1 MPNEVKILVRVYN
14 SGKAGLDAA
23 QKDMDDYAKRFS
35 ETFSKRFS
43 ESITQSITQNLRTVG
58 ERAQQSAREAGDRIG
73 NTMSERITTRITD
86 RIRNTFRSGDSRSTS
101 SSRSDSGGNGG
112 GDRDRVH
119 VDVDVDKKSL
129 LQQISDVGKQAGD
142 KLSGFFGDGLKTG
155 LSSVFSGDVIST
167 VLKGALIS
175 FAAFNLAP
183 VLASTIGAAVLL
195 ALGGGFIGAGLVAAF
210 QGPEVQGSFKK
221 LKAGLKDAFSDFG
234 VSFIGPIQH
243 FADGLLGV
251 FKQIKPMVDHLGVVF
266 GPITDELASGI
277 IGLLQSLLP
286 AILRGIEA
294 SGPIIQVLADNLP
307 GIGDALGRFFDDISQ
322 RGPEVATFFNDLLH
336 VVQIVIR
343 LLGNLV
349 SVLIGMYSVARN
361 VLIGIIQLFL
371 NWGDAI
377 ITTAA
382 YAFSWVPGL
391 GPKLQHAAEGMKDFK
406 NKFNNYLKQIPSS
419 KTFTLHLNVV
429 GIAAAN
435 AAVRTARI
443 LKGLDHGGV
452 QGADDGGLKSG
463 MTWVGEHGPE
473 LVQLPPGAQVNT
485 TGDSARMA
493 GTGGGGN
500 GGRLDVRFSVS
511 RSTERGLAAE
521 LLRVLRVEIGDNYS
535 GNAQMAL
542 GR

>member
-1 MPNEVKILVRVYN
+1 MGDV
-14 SGKAGLDAA
+14 
-23 QKDMDDYAKRFS
+23 
-35 ETFSKRFS
+35 
-43 ESITQSITQNLRTVG
+43 
-58 ERAQQSAREAGDRIG
+58 AQQSARDVGDKIG
-73 NTMSERITTRITD
+73 NTIGNRVSQQITEKIRTTVKENIDRDTGGGDPPGTTRD
-86 RIRNTFRSGDSRSTS
+86 SQGRLRDSRGRFVTGNG
-101 SSRSDSGGNGG
+101 SGGTNS
-112 GDRDRVH
+112 DRDRVH

-277 IGLLQSLLP
+277 IGMLQNLLP

-307 GIGDALGRFFDDISQ
+307 GIGDALGRFFDDISE

-435 AAVRTARI
+435 AAIRTARI
-443 LKGLDHGGV
+443 LKGMAHGGV

-493 GTGGGGN
+493 GAGGGN